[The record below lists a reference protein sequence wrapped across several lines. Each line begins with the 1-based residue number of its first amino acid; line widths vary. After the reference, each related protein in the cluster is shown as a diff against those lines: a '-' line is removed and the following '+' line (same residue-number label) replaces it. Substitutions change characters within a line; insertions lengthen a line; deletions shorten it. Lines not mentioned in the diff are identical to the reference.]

1 MCCICFQNGVD
12 FVKSGGKPSSKIFQI
27 SEISMK
33 ANQQKAYAKSHSLA
47 DVSVRKHYPGV
58 HAITLIESGAERGTL
73 SFEVKG

>member
-1 MCCICFQNGVD
+1 MKSSGKQNR
-12 FVKSGGKPSSKIFQI
+12 KIFQI

-33 ANQQKAYAKSHSLA
+33 ANQQKAYTKSHALA

-58 HAITLIESGAERGTL
+58 HAITLIVNGAERGTL